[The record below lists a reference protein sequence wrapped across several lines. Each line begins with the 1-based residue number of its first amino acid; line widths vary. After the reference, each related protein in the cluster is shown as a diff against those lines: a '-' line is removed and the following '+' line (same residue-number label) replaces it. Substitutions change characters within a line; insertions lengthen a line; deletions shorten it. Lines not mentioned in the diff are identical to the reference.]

1 MFNKAKVSIFAVY
14 GIDCKPK
21 NHLSMRQKTK
31 NLFWAVLTAFVF
43 IPGLINAQIE
53 TSFDAGADIMS
64 RYIWRGLNLGGSS
77 PSIQPSLEFSA
88 GNFTIGT
95 WGAFSFSD
103 GRTMQETDLYLS
115 YNIKEM
121 FTITL
126 TDYFF
131 PDEMAGNN
139 NYFEFDQDSTG
150 HLLEAMISFDGT
162 EKIPFS
168 LMAAMNF
175 WGADARKANGDKQ
188 FSTYIELGYNGKCK
202 EVDYKIFAGL
212 TPTSPD
218 EDKEETGFYGEKAG
232 LINLGVTL
240 SKEIQITDKFSLP
253 VSSSF
258 IVNPMTEN
266 VFLVFGIS
274 L

>member
-1 MFNKAKVSIFAVY
+1 LLNKAKVSIFAVY

-88 GNFTIGT
+88 GNITIGT

-175 WGADARKANGDKQ
+175 WGADARKPMVTNNSRPILNWDIMVNVKR
-188 FSTYIELGYNGKCK
+188 
-202 EVDYKIFAGL
+202 
-212 TPTSPD
+212 
-218 EDKEETGFYGEKAG
+218 
-232 LINLGVTL
+232 LIT
-240 SKEIQITDKFSLP
+240 KSLP
-253 VSSSF
+253 ASLLPA
-258 IVNPMTEN
+258 PMKIRKKPGFTEKKQ
-266 VFLVFGIS
+266 G
-274 L
+274 